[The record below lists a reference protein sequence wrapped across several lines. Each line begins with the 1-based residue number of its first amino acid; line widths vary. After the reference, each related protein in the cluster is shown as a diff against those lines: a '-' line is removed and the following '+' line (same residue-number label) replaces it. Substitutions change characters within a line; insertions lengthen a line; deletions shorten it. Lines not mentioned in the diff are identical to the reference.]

1 MTARGDIIDYGG
13 TVKKVLPNLGTKII
27 QVVTAATVVGGND
40 TMTVDLTKHGCYHLH
55 GIVVN
60 DETTAG
66 SAVVQAAP
74 TTTVSAGVVTIT
86 LGGGATCVKTILLFA
101 Y

>member
-1 MTARGDIIDYGG
+1 MTARGDIVDYGG

-27 QVVTAATVVGGND
+27 QVVTDDTIEGGAD
-40 TMTVDLTKHGCYHLH
+40 TFTVDLKKYGCNNLH

-60 DETTAG
+60 DETTTG

-74 TTTVSAGVVTIT
+74 TTVVTAGVVTIT
-86 LGGGATCVKTILLFA
+86 LGGSATCVKSILLFA